1 MPTSVI
7 DLFCGCG
14 GLSLGAHMAGLK
26 GSVGVDADTDLSSAF
41 RCNFPRAK
49 LVNADL
55 FELKPSDLKKRY
67 QLTRPTAVLGGPPCQ
82 GFSVM
87 GRRNANDPR
96 NRLLSVFFEYVAYFR
111 PSFFLMENVPGL
123 REPGNRNGLDAAL
136 ELLPGRYKILEPTI
150 LDAAEY
156 GAATS
161 RPRLAV
167 IGYDPEYVDHFSI
180 SEIRAANISKPINV
194 RAAISDLPKL
204 SRDPENSEWLLYPAR
219 KKVHKYAKLL
229 RNAPA
234 RGLGDRS
241 IEHMRKR
248 GLVSGCQPTCHS
260 KEVIERFSTVRPGQR
275 EPISKY
281 SKLNW
286 DRPACVLRAGTGA
299 DKGSYQ
305 AARPI
310 HPEEP
315 RVITVREAARIQGF
329 PDWFQF
335 HSTKWHSHRMIGNSV
350 SPLFAKAI
358 LSVIVARVGGA
369 RAILAAE

>member
-1 MPTSVI
+1 MTTSVI

-41 RCNFPRAK
+41 RYNFPRTK

-82 GFSVM
+82 GFSVI

-123 REPGNRNGLDAAL
+123 REPGNRNKLDAAL
-136 ELLPGRYKILEPTI
+136 ELLPGRYKVLEPTI

-161 RPRLAV
+161 RPRLTV

-180 SEIRAANISKPINV
+180 SEIRAAKISKPINV

-204 SRDPENSEWLLYPAR
+204 SRDPENYEWLRYPAR
-219 KKVHKYAKLL
+219 KKVHEYAELL

-234 RGLGDRS
+234 RGLGGRS

-248 GLVSGCQPTCHS
+248 GFVSGCQPTRHS
-260 KEVIERFSTVRPGQR
+260 NEVIKRFSTVRPGER

-286 DRPACVLRAGTGA
+286 DRPAYVLRAGTGA

-310 HPEEP
+310 HPEQP

-358 LSVIVARVGGA
+358 LAVIVARVGGA